1 MSFFNMA
8 ISKQFTD
15 MQVQGDASDLQ
26 IRFPDYASWICPL
39 KLWISYAGVFPPT
52 YPLERR
58 PSCNGGIKFML
69 IECSYYSFS
78 LNPANINKLFR
89 PFFSTVTEPKCST
102 NIMRHL

>member
-1 MSFFNMA
+1 
-8 ISKQFTD
+8 

-39 KLWISYAGVFPPT
+39 KLWISCAGVFPPT